1 MVKSV
6 QNVIN
11 AIQMIYS
18 VSLYYNT
25 SEKISALFIKVSVLY
40 SVSEKY
46 ELCLENLRI
55 QFTFNCIP
63 EKFSRSQI
71 RWLQHA
77 GHILLT
83 TAHV

>member
-1 MVKSV
+1 MMKSM

-40 SVSEKY
+40 SVLEKY
-46 ELCLENLRI
+46 KLCLENLRI
-55 QFTFNCIP
+55 HFTFHCMP
-63 EKFSRSQI
+63 EISRSQI

-77 GHILLT
+77 DHTLLT
-83 TAHV
+83 MAHA